1 MSTPGTG
8 KIDLRSDTKTLPDD
22 EMRRAMA
29 EAEVGDDVS
38 KDDPTVNALEARSAE
53 IMGKEAGLFVCSGT
67 MGNLLSIWAQTQ
79 PGEEIICET
88 GAHIYH
94 YEASSISHICGLLV
108 RPLKGFRGRL
118 APEQVGAAISE
129 GANIHTRRTGLLELE
144 NTHNIAGGTAL
155 SVEATRDLCEVAHSR
170 GVKVH
175 VDGAR
180 IFNAAVALG
189 VDVRDLVAPVD
200 SVQFCFSKGLGAP
213 VGSMICGDADLISR
227 CRQLRKTIGGG
238 MRQAGVIAAPA
249 RVALEKGPGRL
260 HEDHENARLIAET
273 LDGLRGIDIDLPTVQ
288 TNIINFAVRRDDMTA
303 PQLCER
309 LGDYG
314 ILAGAKDRANIR
326 FVTHVQVT
334 REDTEAIC
342 AALTELLGS

>member
-1 MSTPGTG
+1 
-8 KIDLRSDTKTLPDD
+8 
-22 EMRRAMA
+22 
-29 EAEVGDDVS
+29 
-38 KDDPTVNALEARSAE
+38 
-53 IMGKEAGLFVCSGT
+53 
-67 MGNLLSIWAQTQ
+67 
-79 PGEEIICET
+79 
-88 GAHIYH
+88 
-94 YEASSISHICGLLV
+94 
-108 RPLKGFRGRL
+108 
-118 APEQVGAAISE
+118 
-129 GANIHTRRTGLLELE
+129 
-144 NTHNIAGGTAL
+144 
-155 SVEATRDLCEVAHSR
+155 
-170 GVKVH
+170 
-175 VDGAR
+175 
-180 IFNAAVALG
+180 
-189 VDVRDLVAPVD
+189 
-200 SVQFCFSKGLGAP
+200 
-213 VGSMICGDADLISR
+213 
-227 CRQLRKTIGGG
+227 RQLRKTIGGG

-273 LDGLRGIDIDLPTVQ
+273 LEGLRGLDIDLPTVQ